1 MSLFPEYDATAGFPQ
16 VHIDA
21 FKSVAKQMKMVISSR
36 ELNPC
41 CTDLVLESYAAK
53 GFHIK
58 AKTCDWGPAA
68 GFVIDDYRFIKGST
82 SFEKQKSSLDAAFHD
97 GVVAMPLFISAERYA
112 ALKERG
118 VVKEVSSDGKSAK
131 VTSHSEKENRA
142 YKFVLVKST
151 GVKGG
156 GATMW
161 GVFYDPSEKAE
172 PTASRK
178 VSPLALPLPNGM
190 TPVMGMVNPEY
201 ADGEKLGVRSTVA
214 GDYDLWCVFPH
225 RDVKDAGINDRPMPL
240 RAALPKTAGKFV
252 TAQAVKAGVAFDP
265 RDSKLK
271 ADLSKNR
278 ENPDL
283 GNFSLG
289 IMKVKNTLN
298 TACAGAG
305 YTAGNIVQHSDYGGN
320 PFGDI
325 DYPLIFF
332 VPGPNFATADVMVVG
347 QTEGLP
353 KLKQVLKEIDKRGF
367 VVKLN
372 PAWNVPIY

>member
-1 MSLFPEYDATAGFPQ
+1 MSQFPEYDPTAGFPQ
-16 VHIDA
+16 AHIDA
-21 FKSVAKQMKMVISSR
+21 FKGVAKQMKMVISSR

-82 SFEKQKSSLDAAFHD
+82 SFEKQKGSLELAFHD
-97 GVVAMPLFISAERYA
+97 GAVAMPLFISAERFA
-112 ALKERG
+112 SLKQRG
-118 VVKEVSSDGKSAK
+118 IVKEVGSDAKGVK
-131 VTSHSEKENRA
+131 VTAHSEKENRA
-142 YKFVLVKST
+142 YKFVLVKQS

-156 GATMW
+156 SATMW
-161 GVFYDPSEKAE
+161 GVCYDPSEKPE
-172 PTASRK
+172 PTATRQ
-178 VSPLALPLPNGM
+178 VSTLALPLANGL

-201 ADGEKLGVRSTVA
+201 ADGGKLGVRSAVA

-225 RDVKDAGINDRPMPL
+225 GKLKDSGINDRPMPL
-240 RAALPKTAGKFV
+240 RGALPKTAGQFV
-252 TAQAVKAGVAFDP
+252 TQQAVKAGVAFDP
-265 RDSKLK
+265 RNPALK
-271 ADLSKNR
+271 GDLSKR
-278 ENPDL
+278 QENPDL

-289 IMKVKNTLN
+289 IMKVKNALN
-298 TACAGAG
+298 SACVGTG
-305 YTAGNIVQHSDYGGN
+305 YTGGNIVQHSDYGGN

-332 VPGPNFATADVMVVG
+332 VPDANFVTVDVMVVG
-347 QTEGLP
+347 QSDGLP

-372 PAWNVPIY
+372 PAWNVPNY